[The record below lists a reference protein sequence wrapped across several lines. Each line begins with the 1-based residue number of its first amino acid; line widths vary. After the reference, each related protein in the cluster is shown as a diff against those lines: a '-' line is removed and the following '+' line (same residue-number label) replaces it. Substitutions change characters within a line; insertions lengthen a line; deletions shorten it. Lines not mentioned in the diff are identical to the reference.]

1 MTFVLDASTTAAWC
15 FPDESDPAADEA
27 FNRLDRENAAVP
39 ALWWVEIRNILV
51 VGERRGRID
60 AAESARF
67 LSDLDQLPIHL
78 DREPAGD
85 LVMALARKHALSVY
99 DSVYLEL
106 ASRLASP
113 IATLDRTLATAAR
126 ASGVPVIGEG
136 SG

>member
-99 DSVYLEL
+99 DAVYLEL
-106 ASRLASP
+106 ASRPLRRSRPWIVRSP
-113 IATLDRTLATAAR
+113 PAAR

>member
-1 MTFVLDASTTAAWC
+1 MLDASTTAAWC

-99 DSVYLEL
+99 DAVYLEL